1 MDPRRGPF
9 RSGRRD
15 ELSGRDGSHVL
26 RRRTRRGQE
35 RIQYKGQVIKT
46 KGKAM

>member
-1 MDPRRGPF
+1 
-9 RSGRRD
+9 
-15 ELSGRDGSHVL
+15 LSGRDGSHVL
-26 RRRTRRGQE
+26 RRRTRRGKE